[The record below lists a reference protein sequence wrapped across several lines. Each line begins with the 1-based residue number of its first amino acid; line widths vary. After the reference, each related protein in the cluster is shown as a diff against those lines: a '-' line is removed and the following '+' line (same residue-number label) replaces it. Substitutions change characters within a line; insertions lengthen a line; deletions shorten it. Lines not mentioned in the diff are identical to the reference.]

1 MASQGR
7 GVSEIA
13 GRYAT
18 ALFDLADDK
27 KMLDEVASDL
37 RGLKDMLSESED
49 LRRMVRSPVL
59 TRADQGHA
67 MTAVLEKAKAG
78 ALTRNFVALA
88 ASNRRLF
95 ALPQMIDSYLAML
108 AARRG
113 EVTAEVTAANPLSE
127 AQEKT
132 LAETLKKLIGAKV
145 AVNLRVDRDLLGG
158 LVVKVGSRLFDSSLR
173 TKLRKLELAMKGVG

>member
-1 MASQGR
+1 MSK
-7 GVSEIA
+7 IA

-18 ALFDLADDK
+18 ALFELADEK
-27 KMLDEVASDL
+27 HLLDEVASDL
-37 RGLKDMLSESED
+37 KGLKAMLAGSGD
-49 LRRMVRSPVL
+49 LRRLVLSPVL
-59 TRADQGHA
+59 SRTDQGRA
-67 MTAVLEKAKAG
+67 MTAVLDAAKAG
-78 ALTRNFVALA
+78 PVTRNFAALA

-95 ALPQMIDSYLAML
+95 ALPAMIDSYLAML

-113 EVTAEVTAANPLSE
+113 EVTAEVTAATPLTE
-127 AQEKT
+127 AQERT

-145 AVNLRVDRDLLGG
+145 AVDLRIDRDLLGG